1 MFHLF
6 YLNSYNY
13 HGVLLQ
19 FILSFFSALSQELK
33 AKVDYKPTETDGN
46 KTSKCNS
53 DLWDGETRHNMTLVG
68 GIGAGDFTDHGQTDS
83 IEECM
88 GYCCENKEC
97 DLAFMIDKDCYG
109 VKCKEPSMCKTRPAR
124 PTKYRPII
132 AFKKSSESGMKNIFC
147 LCLII
152 EGLKFF

>member
-1 MFHLF
+1 
-6 YLNSYNY
+6 
-13 HGVLLQ
+13 
-19 FILSFFSALSQELK
+19 
-33 AKVDYKPTETDGN
+33 
-46 KTSKCNS
+46 
-53 DLWDGETRHNMTLVG
+53 MTLVG
-68 GIGAGDFTDHGQTDS
+68 GIGAGDFTDHGQTDT
-83 IEECM
+83 IEDCM

-132 AFKKSSESGMKNIFC
+132 AFKKSSESGMKNILY

-152 EGLKFF
+152 ESLKSDQGQIRRGIGGGRRESLAESVRE